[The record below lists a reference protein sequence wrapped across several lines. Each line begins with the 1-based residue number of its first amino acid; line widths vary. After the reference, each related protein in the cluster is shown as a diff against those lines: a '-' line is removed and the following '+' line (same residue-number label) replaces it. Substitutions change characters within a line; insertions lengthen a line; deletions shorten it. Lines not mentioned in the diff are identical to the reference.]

1 MSVELRVLSG
11 ARAGQ
16 RERFDKSVIAIGR
29 HPMSDLRFDPEAD
42 RDVSARHAEIR
53 VAGGRVVLH
62 DTKSTNGTF
71 VNGRRVSGE
80 AELQPGDVLS
90 FGEHGPKVEFRF
102 AVAGEAAG
110 ARGAAGAGAAE
121 GGVATARRTSGASR
135 LAPPHA
141 RVSGGARPPAAAPA
155 PRVRE
160 RTTGERIAL
169 AVREHTRP
177 LRLMLVGVVVLSVA
191 GIGIAYWVGHREA
204 AERGAELDA
213 LLARNASLSQAYS
226 AELSRMAGT
235 VTGLDSALTLAKR
248 ETDALRQRMQRE
260 RDGNARNA
268 DVAEWGRRLARA
280 EERHVRLASAASM
293 DAAAVAAQNGRAV
306 ALVAVEMRDGRAYS
320 GTGFNVR
327 REGMIVTN
335 RHLLHDQR
343 GEPARRVMVIF
354 SDTQQWLPARV
365 VKSSAR
371 DDLAFLEIEAA
382 GPYPVVAGIGD
393 GAGPAVGEP
402 VVVIGYP
409 LGTATAGMAGD
420 VSRITARSTLGV
432 GTVSKRLGD
441 VLQIDAYAGEG
452 SSGSPVFDARGRVA
466 GVVYGGATE
475 SAGRIVYAVPA
486 EKLRSELPD

>member
-53 VAGGRVVLH
+53 VVGGRVALH
-62 DTKSTNGTF
+62 DTNSTNGTF
-71 VNGRRVSGE
+71 VNGRRIAAE
-80 AELQPGDVLS
+80 TELQPGDVLS

-102 AVAGEAAG
+102 AVAADAAG
-110 ARGAAGAGAAE
+110 ARGAAVASAAE

-135 LAPPHA
+135 LAPPQGRGA
-141 RVSGGARPPAAAPA
+141 GGSRPAAPAAA
-155 PRVRE
+155 RRTTE

-177 LRLMLVGVVVLSVA
+177 LKFMLLGLGILSVA

-213 LLARNASLSQAYS
+213 LLARNATLSQAYS

-248 ETDALRQRMQRE
+248 ETDVLRQRMQRE

-293 DAAAVAAQNGRAV
+293 DAAAVAAQNGGAV
-306 ALVAVEMRDGRAYS
+306 ALVAVEMPDGKAYS
-320 GTGFNVR
+320 GTGFNIR
-327 REGMIVTN
+327 RDGMIVTN
-335 RHLLHDQR
+335 RHLLHDDR
-343 GEPARRVMVIF
+343 GQPARRIMVIF
-354 SDTQQWLPARV
+354 SDTRQWLPARIA
-365 VKSSAR
+365 KSSGA
-371 DDLAFLEIEAA
+371 DDLAFLRIDIP
-382 GPYPVVAGIGD
+382 GSYPIVAGIGD
-393 GAGPAVGEP
+393 GSGPAVGEP
-402 VVVIGYP
+402 VVLIGYP

-486 EKLRSELPD
+486 EKLLRELPE

>member
-11 ARAGQ
+11 ARAGH

-29 HPMSDLRFDPEAD
+29 HPMSDLRFDLEAD

-53 VAGGRVVLH
+53 VVGGRVMLR
-62 DTKSTNGTF
+62 DTSSTNGTF
-71 VNGRRVSGE
+71 VNGRRASAE
-80 AELQPGDVLS
+80 TELQPGDVLS

-102 AVAGEAAG
+102 AIASDAA
-110 ARGAAGAGAAE
+110 APRGAAVASAAE

-135 LAPPHA
+135 LAPPRGRSSGDA
-141 RVSGGARPPAAAPA
+141 RPAAAP
-155 PRVRE
+155 PGRE
-160 RTTGERIAL
+160 RTRTTGERIAL

-177 LRLMLVGVVVLSVA
+177 LRFMLAALAVLSVA
-191 GIGIAYWVGHREA
+191 GIGVAYWVGHREA
-204 AERGAELDA
+204 TARRAELDA

-248 ETDALRQRMQRE
+248 ETDALRQRMQQA

-268 DVAEWGRRLARA
+268 DVAEWGRRVARA

-293 DAAAVAAQNGRAV
+293 DASAIAARNGRAV
-306 ALVAVEMRDGRAYS
+306 ALVAVEMPDGKAYS
-320 GTGFNVR
+320 GTGFNIR
-327 REGMIVTN
+327 RDGMVVTN
-335 RHLLHDQR
+335 RHLLHDDR
-343 GEPARRVMVIF
+343 GQPARRVMVIF
-354 SDTQQWLPARV
+354 SDTQQWLPARM
-365 VKSSAR
+365 VKASASV
-371 DDLAFLEIEAA
+371 DLAFLRIE
-382 GPYPVVAGIGD
+382 GSGSYPVVAGIDD
-393 GAGPAVGEP
+393 GAGPAVGAP
-402 VVVIGYP
+402 VVLIGYP

-432 GTVSKRLGD
+432 GTVSKRLGE

-452 SSGSPVFDARGRVA
+452 SSGSPVFDARGRVT

-486 EKLRSELPD
+486 ERLARELP